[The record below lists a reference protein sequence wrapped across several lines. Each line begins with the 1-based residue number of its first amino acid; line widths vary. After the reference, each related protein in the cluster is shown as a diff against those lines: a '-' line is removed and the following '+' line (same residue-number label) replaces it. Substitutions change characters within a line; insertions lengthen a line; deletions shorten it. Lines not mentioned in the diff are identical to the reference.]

1 VRQGTRFLIGPLVGV
16 VAVATLTGCG
26 SSDNDA
32 DPVLGPPTT
41 EVTSTTEVTA
51 TTEVTT
57 TEPAATTTTT
67 KAVAA
72 PATAAPAVPVTT
84 APRPVVT
91 GAPKPVATPVPGP
104 PAMSAQELASLE
116 AELSAIDAI
125 LNELAESFSAD

>member
-26 SSDNDA
+26 SSGTDA

-41 EVTSTTEVTA
+41 EVTA
-51 TTEVTT
+51 TTE
-57 TEPAATTTTT
+57 ARRATTTT
-67 KAVAA
+67 A
-72 PATAAPAVPVTT
+72 PSTTVVRPPVTT

-91 GAPKPVATPVPGP
+91 AAPKPVVTSAPKP

-125 LNELAESFSAD
+125 LNELAQNFSAD